1 MPILLCVSLRGN
13 QDPAP
18 KLYCCCLTVPL
29 LSLHPLHSLIRNCL
43 NLPLGTQGRPW
54 RLNDVH
60 FLKARNGGHGNAF
73 APSSP
78 TGPCLVIGSGYLW
91 CFISLLSHLS
101 PRPEVSH
108 MSMSNCKEAGQVR
121 NRFGIVVMANNLDLS
136 SGARQFLPPNTIE
149 MLLREKKHVD
159 IGFTSEVS
167 LCFVSNLLFLPY
179 FLRNSLVKDATLL
192 ILSGYVC

>member
-1 MPILLCVSLRGN
+1 
-13 QDPAP
+13 
-18 KLYCCCLTVPL
+18 
-29 LSLHPLHSLIRNCL
+29 
-43 NLPLGTQGRPW
+43 
-54 RLNDVH
+54 
-60 FLKARNGGHGNAF
+60 
-73 APSSP
+73 
-78 TGPCLVIGSGYLW
+78 
-91 CFISLLSHLS
+91 
-101 PRPEVSH
+101 
-108 MSMSNCKEAGQVR
+108 MSNCKEAGQVR